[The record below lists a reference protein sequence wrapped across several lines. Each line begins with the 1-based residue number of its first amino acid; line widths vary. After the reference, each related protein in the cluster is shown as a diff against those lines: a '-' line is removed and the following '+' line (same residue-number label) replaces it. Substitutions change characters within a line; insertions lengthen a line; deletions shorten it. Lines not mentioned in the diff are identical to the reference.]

1 MFLRPRRES
10 NPQPSDLWWDALTI
24 ELPGL
29 RWQREGHDIY
39 RFVTYRD
46 CRLAVRVSRLRTG
59 TFGGLLSA
67 IWVLVAQ
74 WLDLKRLTGD
84 QKVAGS
90 IPVWGSE
97 TFFWVCDKAWVANSY
112 PVKSRQDPIKSWQD
126 PVKCQNWQILLLM
139 KIAMDYS
146 TSLFCLVAWTNAPL
160 HDKDIISL
168 LN

>member
-29 RWQREGHDIY
+29 RWQREGHDMY
-39 RFVTYRD
+39 RFVSATHVLLNGSLD
-46 CRLAVRVSRLRTG
+46 MSRTG
-59 TFGGLLSA
+59 IYRGLLSA

-74 WLDLKRLTGD
+74 WLERLTGD

-90 IPVWGSE
+90 IPVWASE